1 MALPN
6 SASVQSPIPASRCG
20 EIFGTLNVPKGLLSD
35 RPPDIT
41 MTSSPLAPLAAWQP
55 VQPPA
60 QNSIS
65 PRARSALPSPDQTV
79 SGKGAGFVRNQ
90 AAATPTTIIAAPA
103 PSILVH
109 AMPFSCRNPKAGT
122 QGPQP

>member
-79 SGKGAGFVRNQ
+79 SGQGAGLVRNQ
-90 AAATPTTIIAAPA
+90 AAAQPTTKITDPA
-103 PSILVH
+103 HRIRVP
-109 AMPFSCRNPKAGT
+109 AMPLTR
-122 QGPQP
+122 